1 MSDKMKFD
9 FEKKVYWSINSIENL
24 HQETAYRIIENDFP
38 INNSIATIEKDPE
51 KGFTCKIFLEDLYD
65 FELRF
70 KMTMLD
76 ELEDAL
82 DVCQENMKVVEG
94 LIHIR
99 TK

>member
-65 FELRF
+65 YTYNQNAERFGIFEPI
-70 KMTMLD
+70 K
-76 ELEDAL
+76 LESTGDNYFINKNSA
-82 DVCQENMKVVEG
+82 
-94 LIHIR
+94 H
-99 TK
+99 